1 MRHCTRMGCCNKQ
14 RAVGA
19 RIAGLPQPSLRQRL
33 SVFFGERLDF
43 SAGIWIIAINTAFRR
58 GFCGSVG
65 GCPRNR
71 HREMAS
77 VKPFPKTVIPPYPPT
92 ECKNHL
98 RNPPC
103 PQQHQEYTCK
113 RSTHA
118 LPTCYYFRRQAI
130 KHQGTRH
137 RESCGSLIMLRLQFS
152 SGTAHAPSP
161 PQSPY
166 SSLHRRGGSALN

>member
-1 MRHCTRMGCCNKQ
+1 MWHCTRMGCCNKQ
-14 RAVGA
+14 RAAGA

-43 SAGIWIIAINTAFRR
+43 SAGIWIIATNAAFRR
-58 GFCGSVG
+58 WFCISRWRLPTEPPLGNGLNQAISQ
-65 GCPRNR
+65 NR
-71 HREMAS
+71 Y
-77 VKPFPKTVIPPYPPT
+77 PTIPPT

-103 PQQHQEYTCK
+103 PQQHQEYACK

-118 LPTCYYFRRQAI
+118 LPTCYCFRRQAI

-152 SGTAHAPSP
+152 SGTAHAPSL